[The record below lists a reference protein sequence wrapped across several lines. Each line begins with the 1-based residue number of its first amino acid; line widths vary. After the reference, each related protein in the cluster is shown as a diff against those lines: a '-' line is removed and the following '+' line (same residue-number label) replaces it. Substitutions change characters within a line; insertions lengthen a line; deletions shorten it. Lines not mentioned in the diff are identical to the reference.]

1 MSRSIGDKVCLLFVV
16 VNEVLFN
23 KDLEI
28 LEVDEEISAE
38 FGLVVGIGR
47 A

>member
-1 MSRSIGDKVCLLFVV
+1 MSRSVGDKVCLLFVV
-16 VNEVLFN
+16 VNEIFLN

-28 LEVDEEISAE
+28 LEVDEEISTE